1 MKTYEMTREIF
12 DKCSGNQ
19 MKDILISEVQVE
31 REEDLDEIVKPYTEG
46 TDVMC
51 EKYVGNGVVTFEIV
65 ASGIKQRISFS
76 E

>member
-1 MKTYEMTREIF
+1 MTREIF
-12 DKCSGNQ
+12 NKCSGNQ
-19 MKDILISEVQVE
+19 MRDIFISEVQVE
-31 REEDLDEIVKPYTEG
+31 NDEDFDEIVKPFTEG

-65 ASGIKQRISFS
+65 ASGVKQRISFS